1 MDEELWFEE
10 EIFPADT
17 TVGIV
22 AKGIKSLD
30 AQQLAE
36 VIGQSELE
44 HLTKG
49 QRDTYAERF
58 AAGLKA
64 AVLAYEPLARRVVPG
79 EAALPGAEFARG
91 ALYQIR
97 LGMQY
102 ELPEAYLQAGCRF
115 RKIWCRAYL
124 GSHCPSAPRV
134 LDMAP
139 DHVYEGER
147 RTVRVEAKPA
157 LKWNDVEASLGSVAT
172 DIQIGVISPA
182 TVAFELPDPHWEMT
196 ERQREIRGRYHFW
209 LLLDMPED
217 CDPAGVWLT
226 VLGEG
231 DVYAPKVVAPLGP
244 KQRARVALP
253 PRTLADMAA
262 RG

>member
-10 EIFPADT
+10 EIFPAAMTAAD
-17 TVGIV
+17 V
-22 AKGIKSLD
+22 AKGIQRLD
-30 AQQLAE
+30 PQQLAE
-36 VIGQSELE
+36 ATGRPELE
-44 HLTKG
+44 SLTKG
-49 QRDTYAERF
+49 QRDSYAERF
-58 AAGLKA
+58 AAGLKGR
-64 AVLAYEPLARRVVPG
+64 VLAYEPLARRVVPG
-79 EAALPGAEFARG
+79 QAALPGAEFARG

-102 ELPEAYLQAGCRF
+102 KLLDSYVQAGCRF

-124 GSHCPSAPRV
+124 GTNCPSAPRV

-139 DHVYEGER
+139 DHIYEGER

-157 LKWNDVEASLGSVAT
+157 LKWNDVEASLGSAAT

-196 ERQREIRGRYHFW
+196 ERQHEIRGRYHFW
-209 LLLDMPED
+209 LLIDVPDD
-217 CDPAGVWLT
+217 CDPTGVWLT

-244 KQRARVALP
+244 KQRARVSLP
-253 PRTLADMAA
+253 PRTLADVLV